1 MRAIAKL
8 NHVAVSAEAVHRRR
22 AHERAGAVLI
32 EVILA
37 LVLFLGAATIIG
49 TALNSS
55 ATGVERLRQ
64 SAHAAD
70 LATSV
75 LSELQIGS
83 RSLAVSGPEPFE
95 PPFDTWMCEVRTM
108 PIEQREQREETK
120 AGSLIQVE
128 VVVRDTES
136 DLVYRLFQ
144 TMPLSSVH
152 TGTESA
158 GTQLFGGSGL

>member
-55 ATGVERLRQ
+55 ATGVERLRR

-108 PIEQREQREETK
+108 PIEQREETK